1 MATHSDSYDEQVQY
15 YKTGR
20 DKEKKCKQML
30 YLCKLLSIQQ
40 WKKNLS
46 FNAVSLDIN
55 TLTFNSFVFFLF
67 TI

>member
-15 YKTGR
+15 YKNKTGR

-30 YLCKLLSIQQ
+30 YLRKLLSIQQ

-46 FNAVSLDIN
+46 EQLVW
-55 TLTFNSFVFFLF
+55 TLTP
-67 TI
+67 